1 MIGSHFFVLIID
13 VISTQAIFTV
23 ADIHVLCLIN
33 SWSKVSR
40 GTTLHQSMKGQ
51 RFHCDFQLEWQ
62 FSFGLIFIP
71 KKKNIDW
78 IKKNQTAGSN
88 WSVSIILEQKPKSNR
103 LVSVWFDSVSV
114 RFGYFILKTKN
125 YIVFWVFF
133 VISKGF
139 GFGLARFFINFSLV
153 WFFGFRLMKSNRSVF

>member
-1 MIGSHFFVLIID
+1 MIGSHFHSCRHSCALSHKFMIK
-13 VISTQAIFTV
+13 SFTRNNTSS
-23 ADIHVLCLIN
+23 IHE
-33 SWSKVSR
+33 R
-40 GTTLHQSMKGQ
+40 TT
-51 RFHCDFQLEWQ
+51 
-62 FSFGLIFIP
+62 FSLWFSVGVTIFIRFDFYP
-71 KKKNIDW
+71 KKKKIDW

>member
-1 MIGSHFFVLIID
+1 MIKS
-13 VISTQAIFTV
+13 FTRNNTSS
-23 ADIHVLCLIN
+23 IHE
-33 SWSKVSR
+33 R
-40 GTTLHQSMKGQ
+40 TT
-51 RFHCDFQLEWQ
+51 
-62 FSFGLIFIP
+62 FSLWFSVGVTIFIRFDFYP

-103 LVSVWFDSVSV
+103 LVSVWFGSVSV

-125 YIVFWVFF
+125 YIVFWGFF